1 MDRKTRVEILSQLLG
16 KCFDIEVRDIEGEKG
31 TITLVY
37 ADVIVDKDILAR
49 DLVTPL
55 QDMLDATSPTLEK
68 VVESILTP
76 ARITEAHDLKEASV
90 KVADGSIAII
100 TDSGV
105 LLTVLKKVAHRPVGE
120 PPTGTSVKGPRE
132 GFTEELRAN
141 VSLLRRKLKTPMLTL
156 EKHVVGKYTRTDVV
170 ICYLRGIADEEII
183 GKVRDKV
190 VGIDIDGVLD
200 ASYISHY
207 LEEEP
212 DSIFRHTGTT
222 EKPDILAGKLL
233 EGRVAILVD
242 GSPIA
247 LTLPFLFIEDMQDGD
262 DYYKKDYRI
271 TFERIV
277 RLIGATMAVIIPAI
291 YVALQEF
298 QYQFVPLKFLITLL
312 NATSGIP
319 LTPTLEMLTVLLLF
333 EVLNETSVRMPKYVG
348 MAISVVGAIVLGDTA
363 VNAGLLGSPAVLVT
377 AISGIGLY
385 CVPDDA
391 GTFSLLRLVYVCIA
405 GVTGIFGL
413 VLGVMV
419 LLAYLVKSNSYG
431 APYLAPYAPIVR
443 EDLKDGVFFAGLDK
457 MKYRPKSFPHHNR
470 VRIGEEIDE

>member
-16 KCFDIEVRDIEGEKG
+16 KSFDIEVRDVQGIEG
-31 TITLVY
+31 IVTLVY

-49 DLVTPL
+49 DLITPL
-55 QDMLDATSPTLEK
+55 QRLVDDK
-68 VVESILTP
+68 VAKAEDVREVIVTP
-76 ARITEAHDLKEASV
+76 AKITEAIDLKDAST
-90 KVADGSIAII
+90 KIADGAIAIVL
-100 TDSGV
+100 DEVV

-156 EKHVVGKYTRTDVV
+156 EKHVVGRYTRTDVV
-170 ICYLRGIADEEII
+170 ICYLRDIADEKILK
-183 GKVRDKV
+183 KVRNKINS
-190 VGIDIDGVLD
+190 IDIDGVLD
-200 ASYISHY
+200 ASYVAHY
-207 LEEEP
+207 LEENP
-212 DSIFRHTGTT
+212 TSIFRHTGTT

-247 LTLPFLFIEDMQDGD
+247 LTVPFLLIEDLQDAD

-271 TFERIV
+271 SFERVI
-277 RLIGATMAVIIPAI
+277 RLIGAIMAVIIPAA

-385 CVPDDA
+385 CVPDEA
-391 GTFSLLRLVYVCIA
+391 GTFSLLRLAFVCIA
-405 GVTGIFGL
+405 GVMGIFGL

-419 LLAYLVKSNSYG
+419 LTAYLVKSNSYG
-431 APYLAPYAPIVR
+431 APYLAPYAPIVS
-443 EDLKDGVFFAGLDK
+443 EDLKDGVLFGDLSK
-457 MKYRPKSFPHHNR
+457 MKLRPQSFPHKNQ
-470 VRIGEEIDE
+470 VRIGEDYDE